1 MARSCSRDQ
10 GVNMTIFKAGKP
22 DIKKLETQRD
32 LDKLIELLASPDR
45 DLQYEVVEAIT
56 RLGDQRGIEALMAL
70 VADPATDELIR
81 AKAWLALDVGWER
94 EAKKRTSWS

>member
-1 MARSCSRDQ
+1 MDMAL
-10 GVNMTIFKAGKP
+10 FKQGKP
-22 DIKKLETQRD
+22 DIRKLEAQRD
-32 LDKLIELLASPDR
+32 LDKLIELLGSPDR

-94 EAKKRTSWS
+94 ESKKRSTWK

>member
-1 MARSCSRDQ
+1 
-10 GVNMTIFKAGKP
+10 MTIFKAGNTSRSW
-22 DIKKLETQRD
+22 EAQRD
-32 LDKLIELLASPDR
+32 LDKLIELLASSDR

-56 RLGDQRGIEALMAL
+56 RLGDQRGIEAPMAL

-81 AKAWLALDVGWER
+81 AGAWLALDVGWER

>member
-1 MARSCSRDQ
+1 MAL
-10 GVNMTIFKAGKP
+10 FKGGKP
-22 DIKKLETQRD
+22 DVGKLEAQRD
-32 LDKLIELLASPDR
+32 VGKLIELLGSEDR
-45 DLQYEVVEAIT
+45 ELRYAVVEAIT

-94 EAKKRTSWS
+94 EAKKRSAWK

>member
-1 MARSCSRDQ
+1 MAL
-10 GVNMTIFKAGKP
+10 FKGGKP
-22 DIKKLETQRD
+22 DVKKLEAQRD
-32 LDKLIELLASPDR
+32 LDGLIDLLSSEDR
-45 DLQYEVVEAIT
+45 ELQYAVVEAIT

-94 EAKKRTSWS
+94 EAKKRSTWK

>member
-1 MARSCSRDQ
+1 
-10 GVNMTIFKAGKP
+10 MTIFKGGKP
-22 DIKKLETQRD
+22 DIKKLEIQRD
-32 LDKLIELLASPDR
+32 VDKLIELLGDPDR
-45 DLQYEVVEAIT
+45 EYQYKVVEAIT

-94 EAKKRTSWS
+94 ESKKRTTWS